1 MSLSSTQRVYKVA
14 TQHDWRLRLPRLLG
28 RGGLYLVAT
37 AIAISALLPFVW
49 TISTSLKDGRQVLAI
64 PPQWIPKPA
73 HPENYLDVIRTEFKP
88 GQKLFLLWTRNT
100 IFISVLNVLGELL
113 SCAAAGYGFARFRFK
128 GRDTLFMIMLASALL
143 PWVVRIVPL
152 YMLFHRLHWIDTYYP
167 LIVPYWFA
175 GVTWTFFFRQYFAT
189 IPKELDDAAKMDG
202 ASSFQIFLWIMLPL
216 SKPVLATAAILNFGH
231 NWNRFL
237 EPLIFLNSAEKFVLG
252 VGLRWFQLQ
261 GEIGGTKEPLMSAYA
276 LIMAAPIIIIFFLG
290 QRYFVRGIQLSAS
303 KE

>member
-1 MSLSSTQRVYKVA
+1 MSTWTAQPLAQVTTRR
-14 TQHDWRLRLPRLLG
+14 DWRVRLPRLIA
-28 RGGLYLVAT
+28 RGVIYLVAT
-37 AIAISALLPFVW
+37 AIAVSALLPFLW
-49 TISTSLKDGRQVLAI
+49 TISTSLKDGTQVLAI

-88 GQKLFLLWTRNT
+88 GQRLFIRWFRNT
-100 IFISVLNVLGELL
+100 ILYALVSMTGELL
-113 SCAAAGYGFARFRFK
+113 GCSAAGYGFARFRFK
-128 GRDTLFMIMLASALL
+128 GRDTLFMIMLASTLL

-152 YMLFHRLHWIDTYYP
+152 YLLFFRLHWIDTYWP
-167 LIVPYWFA
+167 LILPQWFG
-175 GVTWTFFFRQYFAT
+175 GVYFTFLFRQYFVT

-202 ASSFQIFLWIMLPL
+202 ASSLRIFLWIILPL
-216 SKPVLATAAILNFGH
+216 SKPVVATAAILSFNG

-261 GEIGGTKEPLMSAYA
+261 GVVGGTKEPLMSAYA
-276 LIMAAPIIIIFFLG
+276 LIMAAPIIILFFAG
-290 QRYFVRGIQLSAS
+290 QRYFVQGIQLSAS